1 MFEKIISLGLEK
13 NLILLS
19 LFVISLLVFKIFRL
33 KRNKEILENKI
44 LWLETKQNQKENT
57 ELNKLTEEYKSLM
70 RNQTKLETDKE
81 FEKFID
87 EAEIGDWYSSKK

>member
-1 MFEKIISLGLEK
+1 MI
-13 NLILLS
+13 NLSCEI
-19 LFVISLLVFKIFRL
+19 
-33 KRNKEILENKI
+33 KENQI
-44 LWLETKQNQKENT
+44 LWLETKQNQKENA